1 MWVTTRRFPRH
12 ADREEG
18 TRRGRDCGAVRTMR
32 GISPHCARK
41 VVPHMMMVEMLAQMP
56 DLRRRILA
64 DHVADSTGHCR
75 DCTRAIFPCEVFLMA
90 SEADRRSG
98 VPLWA
103 GPPQQADR
111 RQAPPPVQPMAHRP
125 APPMPRQSRPP
136 VRPAMAAPA
145 QLPTQL
151 PMQPAP
157 RGSAQLPP
165 RRRAAYPPAPPAPND
180 GPAML
185 AASARDR
192 TWAAR
197 RHELDLPSPRETPLE
212 TAAAPRHLIGHR
224 RPPAPPKQEL
234 IDVLEDVLRWS
245 R

>member
-1 MWVTTRRFPRH
+1 
-12 ADREEG
+12 
-18 TRRGRDCGAVRTMR
+18 
-32 GISPHCARK
+32 
-41 VVPHMMMVEMLAQMP
+41 MMMVEMLAQMP

-75 DCTRAIFPCEVFLMA
+75 DCARAIFPCEVFLMA

-98 VPLWA
+98 VPAWA

-111 RQAPPPVQPMAHRP
+111 RQAPPQAPPMARRP
-125 APPMPRQSRPP
+125 VPPMPRQPRQPM
-136 VRPAMAAPA
+136 RATMQAPT
-145 QLPTQL
+145 QLPAQL

-165 RRRAAYPPAPPAPND
+165 QRRAAYPPAPPAPND

-185 AASARDR
+185 SASSRGR
-192 TWAAR
+192 SWTAR

-212 TAAAPRHLIGHR
+212 SSSAPRHLMGHR
-224 RPPAPPKQEL
+224 RPPAPKQEL